1 MLSNIPGNKEFVDY
15 FFKNHRLF
23 FCDSLPWQFYNYEN
37 ALSPRTTSLNVR
49 LLYLFSKQG
58 FFNRMELEKNNK
70 NIFNEFS
77 DYSDNFKN
85 KRYIVQENISNNF
98 HNPTH
103 HSFKANDKSKKI
115 SIDFN
120 NPRSALQKFCIIT
133 HPGNTRFFSSVY
145 LQKNLGKAFVYVHK
159 DNYYDEMFTQ
169 NMKEIKSTN
178 ELLSYWKPRNSSATN
193 LSYEFI
199 LSTAEPTLDVERQMF
214 MRSKY
219 HISTDCSVFKL
230 WRLVDIDTIG
240 VSGSVSGVDKL
251 HTSRYMNYVN
261 ESGKELA
268 DIIFEKKLTIY
279 TNSSI
284 DVKNYFLNIRKEL
297 INKAKFTSDKS
308 SHQYSKFDYF
318 FNKMDNFDFDVVM
331 VDEKPTNM
339 SELNGNKGFAIW
351 IDKDMVEKTNREIF
365 EFLCFTRRDVKL
377 AETKDGK
384 ISVVNCRDI
393 DSDIKWEIHNEFLKC
408 EVSLNER

>member
-1 MLSNIPGNKEFVDY
+1 
-15 FFKNHRLF
+15 
-23 FCDSLPWQFYNYEN
+23 
-37 ALSPRTTSLNVR
+37 
-49 LLYLFSKQG
+49 
-58 FFNRMELEKNNK
+58 
-70 NIFNEFS
+70 
-77 DYSDNFKN
+77 
-85 KRYIVQENISNNF
+85 
-98 HNPTH
+98 
-103 HSFKANDKSKKI
+103 
-115 SIDFN
+115 
-120 NPRSALQKFCIIT
+120 
-133 HPGNTRFFSSVY
+133 
-145 LQKNLGKAFVYVHK
+145 
-159 DNYYDEMFTQ
+159 
-169 NMKEIKSTN
+169 
-178 ELLSYWKPRNSSATN
+178 
-193 LSYEFI
+193 
-199 LSTAEPTLDVERQMF
+199 

-284 DVKNYFLNIRKEL
+284 DVKSYFLNIRKEL

-318 FNKMDNFDFDVVM
+318 FNKMDNFDFDVVV
-331 VDEKPTNM
+331 VDKKPNNI

-351 IDKDMVEKTNREIF
+351 IDKDMIEKTNREIF

-393 DSDIKWEIHNEFLKC
+393 DSNVKWEIHEEFLKC
-408 EVSLNER
+408 EVSLNEI

>member
-1 MLSNIPGNKEFVDY
+1 
-15 FFKNHRLF
+15 
-23 FCDSLPWQFYNYEN
+23 
-37 ALSPRTTSLNVR
+37 
-49 LLYLFSKQG
+49 
-58 FFNRMELEKNNK
+58 
-70 NIFNEFS
+70 
-77 DYSDNFKN
+77 
-85 KRYIVQENISNNF
+85 
-98 HNPTH
+98 
-103 HSFKANDKSKKI
+103 
-115 SIDFN
+115 
-120 NPRSALQKFCIIT
+120 
-133 HPGNTRFFSSVY
+133 
-145 LQKNLGKAFVYVHK
+145 
-159 DNYYDEMFTQ
+159 MFTQ

-284 DVKNYFLNIRKEL
+284 DVKSYFLNIRKEL

-318 FNKMDNFDFDVVM
+318 FNKMDNFDFDVVV
-331 VDEKPTNM
+331 VDKKPNNI

-351 IDKDMVEKTNREIF
+351 IDKDMIEKTNREIF

-393 DSDIKWEIHNEFLKC
+393 DSNVKWEIHEEFLKC
-408 EVSLNER
+408 EVSLNEI